1 MPRNARKR
9 PKNHILKF
17 VSTYLEP
24 KKCSPFSAFFDVKR
38 PFQKYLPQ
46 GEILAILGDPHPTWD
61 GLGHFLEKNFPSSN
75 GHLLD
80 FGGV

>member
-46 GEILAILGDPHPTWD
+46 GEILAILGDPHLRRECTPNFAQNHKMGKKIHTCK
-61 GLGHFLEKNFPSSN
+61 KN
-75 GHLLD
+75 
-80 FGGV
+80 